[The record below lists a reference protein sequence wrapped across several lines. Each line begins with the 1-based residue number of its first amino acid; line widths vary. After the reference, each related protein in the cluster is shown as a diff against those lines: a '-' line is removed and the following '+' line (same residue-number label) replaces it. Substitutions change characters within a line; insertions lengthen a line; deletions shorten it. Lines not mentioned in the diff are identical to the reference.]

1 MAQVQPFSVPQ
12 PSVGKYKK
20 SQVNI
25 IGKRG
30 SPRDAANP
38 SFFYS
43 PIQLVAPSAV
53 TIAVAILAIIC
64 KINFMVSF
72 LLIIFNV

>member
-38 SFFYS
+38 SFFVD
-43 PIQLVAPSAV
+43 IFRTFLCPS
-53 TIAVAILAIIC
+53 
-64 KINFMVSF
+64 
-72 LLIIFNV
+72 